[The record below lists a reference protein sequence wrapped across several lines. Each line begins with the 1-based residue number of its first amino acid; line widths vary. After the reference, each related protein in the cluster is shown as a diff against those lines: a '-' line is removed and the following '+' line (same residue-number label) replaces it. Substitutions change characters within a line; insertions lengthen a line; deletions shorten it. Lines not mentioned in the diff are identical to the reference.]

1 MGIIRCKGYL
11 YCTIGSDGWDG
22 QNLGKIIIVDSS
34 SCLCTLDRIFIS
46 CLMVLFEE
54 GTAGDPRTIL
64 LFVSS
69 YVLAGRCEGRRLVVP
84 SSASRPC
91 QEPTRPTTSCQPSH
105 GYSLVT
111 SKVTFPRSVGRTTSV
126 QPSWSISNII
136 ITHPRDV

>member
-64 LFVSS
+64 RMFWQEGARDGGWS
-69 YVLAGRCEGRRLVVP
+69 YLPQPRVLVRNQRDPRP
-84 SSASRPC
+84 RASHH
-91 QEPTRPTTSCQPSH
+91 TATA
-105 GYSLVT
+105 L
-111 SKVTFPRSVGRTTSV
+111 
-126 QPSWSISNII
+126 
-136 ITHPRDV
+136 